1 MKKEAIQ
8 LIVPKRFDLI
18 AKYLYACSFIHKELY
33 IRHIE
38 ALSGGNFREPG
49 QPWKNSCK
57 KYIESFNALIV
68 SIYEH
73 GFDETIS
80 TVPLSE
86 NGVIL
91 DGAHRVAV
99 GATLDTTIDCVYAVG
114 ECNFNSF
121 FFRKQY
127 LKKRMLE
134 YMAIKYTEIKSE
146 KLILMF
152 VPQKKLKKFECLLSD
167 NKNVE
172 CVYQCKIEINKKLQ
186 DNINLMLKMNHI
198 TGQDNICANKRGKVY
213 LLESYEED
221 NLSKMCECS
230 SFFSDT
236 ADGIKIYTKCFF
248 DFNTYNLLSSLNPQK
263 LLNIIKNINY
273 QQKEIRI
280 NKYMNCIYL
289 GNKCCHCKELMNV
302 CKPEII
308 KSYFTKK
315 MLFRELENIF
325 TFFGRVTRNIRTK
338 IRDFLQDR
346 NVFFATKLWHWINGK
361 GYI

>member
-18 AKYLYACSFIHKELY
+18 AKYLYACSFINKDNFFDWHKELY

-134 YMAIKYTEIKSE
+134 YWAEMYTRE
-146 KLILMF
+146 
-152 VPQKKLKKFECLLSD
+152 
-167 NKNVE
+167 NK
-172 CVYQCKIEINKKLQ
+172 
-186 DNINLMLKMNHI
+186 
-198 TGQDNICANKRGKVY
+198 
-213 LLESYEED
+213 
-221 NLSKMCECS
+221 
-230 SFFSDT
+230 
-236 ADGIKIYTKCFF
+236 
-248 DFNTYNLLSSLNPQK
+248 
-263 LLNIIKNINY
+263 
-273 QQKEIRI
+273 
-280 NKYMNCIYL
+280 
-289 GNKCCHCKELMNV
+289 
-302 CKPEII
+302 
-308 KSYFTKK
+308 
-315 MLFRELENIF
+315 
-325 TFFGRVTRNIRTK
+325 
-338 IRDFLQDR
+338 
-346 NVFFATKLWHWINGK
+346 
-361 GYI
+361 